1 MFKLLTLATVA
12 LARKHMEGQ
21 MATSIVEDWNDI
33 GASNPNEKIQ
43 LSISMKICP
52 EKRAELEEF
61 FWAVS
66 DPQNPLY
73 GQYKTREQVMEWV
86 ASSDEDLAVVLD
98 WLTSNGVTNAKV
110 GNNKDIII
118 ADVPIAQAETML
130 ETEFHSFSSKK
141 YRVHSV
147 DRIVTGYSLPDE
159 VAEVASL
166 VDGIRILPGL
176 RTHSHDGET
185 STATANWPN
194 YCPGTTKCLGKIT
207 PNITAQIYNSAPLT
221 QLPYK
226 VASGN
231 GMAVAEFQTQFFD
244 QKDLDAFTAACGIG
258 QMTVND
264 VNGNGLQS
272 IGGVE
277 TMLDI
282 EYINGN
288 GLGIPLSDYFYFSYS
303 LLNWI
308 TQVNGQASTG
318 APLVYSV
325 SYGNDESQQTSTD
338 YMYQCNTQFMT
349 AGTLGYS
356 VLFAS
361 GDQGVWGRS
370 GAVTGHFNPDFPGGS
385 PYITTV
391 GGTDFTSTPTLT
403 SHEEACSVYGG
414 GGFSNTFAR
423 PSYQATQV
431 SNYIKIAPNLPA
443 QKYWNAT
450 GRAYP
455 DISADFG
462 AVVPYC
468 VLANGIW
475 EGVGGTS
482 ASCPTV
488 AHGFAVLNNIQL
500 SAQLPPLGFL
510 NPWIYQ
516 VEAAHANAYTD
527 IISGTNNNNIG
538 PGFTA
543 AQGWDP
549 CSGVGT
555 PNFEQMSAYL
565 P

>member
-1 MFKLLTLATVA
+1 MFKLLA
-12 LARKHMEGQ
+12 LASVAFARVHMENKMGT
-21 MATSIVEDWNDI
+21 ALVEDWKDNGVSD
-33 GASNPNEKIQ
+33 PNNKIQ
-43 LSISMKICP
+43 LSISMKIDP
-52 EKRAELEEF
+52 SKRAELEEF

-66 DPQNPLY
+66 DPANPMY
-73 GQYKTREQVMEWV
+73 GQYKTREQIMDWV
-86 ASSDEDLAVVLD
+86 SSTDAELAVVLD
-98 WLTSNGVTNAKV
+98 WLTAYGVTDARV

-118 ADVPIAQAETML
+118 ADVPIAQAEAML
-130 ETEFHSFSSKK
+130 ETKFHSFSSKK
-141 YRVHSV
+141 YKVKAV
-147 DRIVTGYSLPDE
+147 DRIVTGYTLPDE
-159 VAEVASL
+159 VAEVAAV

-176 RTHSHDGET
+176 RTHVADGEKV
-185 STATANWPN
+185 SVTANWPN
-194 YCPGTTKCLGKIT
+194 YCPGAAKCLGKIT
-207 PNITAQIYNSAPLT
+207 PNITATIYNSAPLA
-221 QLPYK
+221 QLPFK
-226 VASGN
+226 VAPGN

-244 QKDLDAFTAACGIG
+244 QKDLDAFSSACGIPS
-258 QMTVND
+258 MTVTD
-264 VNGNGLQS
+264 VNGNGQQS

-308 TQVNGQASTG
+308 TQVNGQGAG
-318 APLVYSV
+318 APWVYSV
-325 SYGNDESQQTSTD
+325 SYGNDETQQTSTD

-349 AGTLGYS
+349 AGALGYTIM
-356 VLFAS
+356 FAS

-370 GAVTGHFNPDFPGGS
+370 GPTTGQFNPDFPGGS
-385 PYITTV
+385 PYVTVV
-391 GGTDFTSTPTLT
+391 GGTDFTAVPTLT

-423 PSYQATQV
+423 PSYQNTQV
-431 SNYIKIAPNLPA
+431 TNYIKIAPNLPA

-462 AVVPYC
+462 AEVPYC
-468 VLANGIW
+468 VLANGVW

-488 AHGFAVLNNIQL
+488 AHGFAILNNIQL
-500 SAQLPPLGFL
+500 AANLPPLGFL
-510 NPWIYQ
+510 NPWIYSI
-516 VEAAHANAYTD
+516 EAAHANAYTD
-527 IISGTNNNNIG
+527 ILTGTNNNNIG

-555 PNFEQMSAYL
+555 PDFTQMSAYL